1 MINLYELYISHRP
14 TECKLPDFYLARIN
28 NPTSSVW
35 YKAQPL
41 GIHQIEGVTKRF
53 MSSIGKTGYYTN
65 TSLRRSAKTRLVKA
79 GIPKEVVKKRMG
91 HISDADEVYIHEQ
104 LMEREMGS
112 ILSGSNPQ
120 PVSSVVPSTS
130 FLSES
135 EQEANKPNKTII
147 FNNCSFN
154 NCTF

>member
-1 MINLYELYISHRP
+1 M
-14 TECKLPDFYLARIN
+14 
-28 NPTSSVW
+28 W